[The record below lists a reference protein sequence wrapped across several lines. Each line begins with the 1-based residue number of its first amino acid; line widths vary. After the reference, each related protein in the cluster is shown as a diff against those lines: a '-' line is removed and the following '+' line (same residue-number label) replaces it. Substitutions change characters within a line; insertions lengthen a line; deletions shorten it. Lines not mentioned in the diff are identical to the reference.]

1 MKHRYFLRFSYD
13 GRNYHG
19 WQIQPNGIS
28 VQEVM
33 TEVMGHLFGS
43 DLILTAAG
51 RTDAGVHA
59 RNMYAHFDTEIQIED
74 RPALVKKLN
83 VMMPID
89 ISVQEV
95 MPVIPDA
102 HARFS
107 ATSRTYEYWMCSE
120 KDIFNRPYYTRIFG
134 TLDFEAMDRIS
145 KCLFGYTDF
154 SSFSK
159 SNTDVKTN
167 NCKIMQAYWEK
178 RGKYWVFTIQ
188 ADRFLR
194 NMVRAIVGTLLD
206 VGQGKMDEAGFRAV
220 IDSKDRCK
228 AGASVNA
235 KGLFLVDVSYPEE
248 IFLR

>member
-1 MKHRYFLRFSYD
+1 MKQRYFLRFAYD

-19 WQIQPNGIS
+19 WQSQPNGVTI
-28 VQEVM
+28 QEVM
-33 TEVMGHLFGS
+33 TGVMRHLFGS
-43 DLILTAAG
+43 DLTLTGAG

-59 RNMYAHFDTEIQIED
+59 REMYAHFDLEIPIVNKS
-74 RPALVKKLN
+74 ALVKKLN
-83 VMMPID
+83 VMMPSD

-95 MPVIPDA
+95 IPVIPTA

-107 ATSRTYEYWMCSE
+107 AVSRTYEYWMCPE
-120 KDIFNRPYYTRIFG
+120 KDIFNRLYYTRVPER
-134 TLDFEAMDRIS
+134 LDFDTMNLVS
-145 KCLFGYTDF
+145 KCLFEYTDF

-167 NCKIMQAYWEK
+167 NCKILQACWEK
-178 RGKYWVFTIQ
+178 RANYWVFTIT

-194 NMVRAIVGTLLD
+194 NMVRAIVGTLLE
-206 VGQGKMDEAGFRAV
+206 VGYGKIDEAGFRAV

-235 KGLFLVDVSYPEE
+235 QALFLIDVSYPEE
-248 IFLR
+248 IFIR